1 MTVTLRRPTPDEYDA
16 WSAEELEGYIAEIV
30 ASGSLSRAAAEEQAR
45 REIAELLA
53 QGLDTPGQLIF
64 RLEVA
69 DQPVGW
75 LWLSLQHPHG
85 DLGVGFIYNIVVDE
99 PLRGRGYGREAM
111 QQAEQEAKRHGLHA
125 LALNVFGHN
134 KLARDLYLSLGYR
147 ETSIRMKKDL

>member
-1 MTVTLRRPTPDEYDA
+1 M
-16 WSAEELEGYIAEIV
+16 
-30 ASGSLSRAAAEEQAR
+30 
-45 REIAELLA
+45 
-53 QGLDTPGQLIF
+53 
-64 RLEVA
+64 
-69 DQPVGW
+69 
-75 LWLSLQHPHG
+75 
-85 DLGVGFIYNIVVDE
+85 GFIYNIVVDE